1 MDLAGTRLLRDQV
14 DLELRPQAFRVLKVL
29 VENPGRLVTYAQL
42 IDEAWNRTRVSHHT
56 IAVTLSEVKLALA
69 ECGHWITCRAR
80 FGYSLEIPD
89 SEKLLRTGTHFRN
102 QFTGSGFENAL
113 RRFQQAAQNDT
124 ADSRLA
130 GAVANTHL
138 NLAAFLLRAPRDVY
152 PEFLEAYDRAVAMH
166 GLTLDVKVDR
176 AFARYIFE
184 GDLATA
190 ETELREALEKRPGSA
205 DIYQRLAIVY
215 AAGGRLDA
223 ALALMQQPSE
233 IDLLLPPFAFVETLL
248 RLYRREFDLAI
259 ACGEQARDLHPG
271 TPFGRVHYAEALEHA
286 GRLEEARQEY
296 RIVASMSPDVPWIR
310 AQGARF
316 LAKIGRA
323 DEATQILW
331 ELQQDRARRYVDA
344 YHLALLLL
352 ALGRA
357 GEAYQE
363 LERAF
368 QERSCQLLVMDVDP
382 KADVFREDSRFAS
395 FRSKAHGRVRS
406 V

>member
-56 IAVTLSEVKLALA
+56 IAVTLGEVKLALA

-89 SEKLLRTGTHFRN
+89 SEKLMRTGIHFRN
-102 QFTGSGFENAL
+102 QFTGTGFENAL
-113 RRFQQAAQNDT
+113 RRFQQAAHNDT
-124 ADSRLA
+124 ADFRVFE
-130 GAVANTHL
+130 AVANTHL

-152 PEFLEAYDRAVAMH
+152 PEFLEACDRAAAIH
-166 GLTLDVKVDR
+166 GLTPDLRIDR

-184 GDLATA
+184 GDLAGA
-190 ETELREALEKRPGSA
+190 ESELLEAREKRPGSA

-215 AAGGRLDA
+215 AAGGRLDQ

-233 IDLLLPPFAFVETLL
+233 VDLLLPPFAFVETLI

-259 ACGEQARDLHPG
+259 ACGEQARNLHPG
-271 TPFGRVHYAEALEHA
+271 SPFGRVHYAEALEHA
-286 GRLEEARQEY
+286 GRAEEALREY
-296 RIVASMSPDVPWIR
+296 RIVASMAFDAPWIR

-316 LAKIGRA
+316 LAKIGRTE
-323 DEATQILW
+323 EASQVLG
-331 ELQQDRARRYVDA
+331 ELQQERATRYVDA

-363 LERAF
+363 LERAC
-368 QERSCQLLVMDVDP
+368 QEGSYQLLIMHIDP
-382 KADVFREDSRFAS
+382 KADLFREDSRFAR
-395 FRSKAHGRVRS
+395 FRSQRS
-406 V
+406 QSV